1 MALVIIYL
9 LWRLFFTLNFDQPV
23 ASGLFLLADII
34 AGFSAILFYEA
45 YKIPHS
51 IEEKH
56 IFSEELINKPS
67 VDVLIPTLNE
77 GIDILE
83 RTVAGCIAISYPH
96 TTYILDDGDRPEV
109 RKLAERKGIN
119 YISRKT
125 NLNAKAGNLNNAL
138 KYISGELIVVFDADF
153 VPEPDFLNGLTDYFN
168 DDSVA
173 VVQTPQEYYNTDS
186 FQHIRMP
193 GGKMYNDQD
202 FFMRSVLP
210 ARNNYNAAYWI
221 GTNAVIRR
229 KAIDSVGGFAIESV
243 TEDLLTSIKLHENGW
258 QIKYI
263 DEPRASGMAP
273 VNASQ
278 YFIQRR
284 RWVQGAIQV
293 LMKNNPLFS
302 RNLTVKQ
309 RLSYLASV
317 LHFIDGAS
325 KLIFYLFPALFFI
338 SGITPVVPSP
348 TIISV
353 IVLYFCLSLL
363 FRSLFTRRS
372 IFYYLYDEI
381 FSVIRSFP
389 YLSAFTAF
397 VPGKKIKF
405 AVTPKCS
412 DDDLSV
418 KSILGP
424 VIVFTLNLAV
434 VLSAALN
441 RTIVFNGD
449 LFTLICFVW
458 CLYFCAISGVATYM
472 SVSSFTKKHG
482 IVHVS
487 MFKSLYKQKVI
498 SPSFLICI
506 LMVVVLGLS
515 GGSGRNVLVTGN
527 VDIPSIPVP
536 QNFDKLI
543 EIKKWFAIGPFSFDS
558 ARQSPEKAF
567 SNTDL
572 KRFGIDE
579 DDFVSDDIKKL
590 GRLTGNMFQINDSTS
605 FVRLFDYVGPDANI
619 ERLSNFYLFTAIDC
633 EDEVDATL
641 VFDGSNSYKL
651 WLNGVLL
658 EEKRGKQNINKVG
671 DRFVNVSL
679 KKGKNILLAKVNRG
693 ANLKSWDFVCGI
705 APKAIAKN
713 IYRANYLG
721 DFVVNPIVNESL
733 AVYTGPYNKAVL
745 RITDDY
751 GDIAAIDTL
760 SSSNGFT
767 VPLHRDMADGFYN
780 CFLFLD
786 SDSIAED
793 IYKGDYAD
801 FVGSMDAEVRST
813 GLSDNDDIMANF
825 TRVEFLNNEII
836 GDNSPDELRRLNRN
850 RVYWGR
856 ALSEMVENVSES
868 GKINDMTGT
877 FLLTYSEDNDST
889 VYCFVSHVGNQLP
902 LKGNIPVVFAVPYA
916 LTGESMPEDWYTGN
930 LDQIMNDN
938 KIADQYGVALVWLY
952 SGGKDYSPLT
962 ADEDLRFALEK
973 MRSLYDIDTTRLF
986 LIGDCEGGRRAL
998 ALARDNPGFF
1008 RGIAATS
1015 PLTLTGN
1022 GDIAPIEY
1030 ASKLAKIPMIIRH
1043 GKHDEVAGIENS
1055 LRFVTVANK
1064 LGFYPELIVTE
1075 NSHITFE
1082 RDYRKYAFAFFDSI
1096 SKITPK

>member
-1 MALVIIYL
+1 MYL
-9 LWRLFFTLNFDQPV
+9 LWRSFFTLNFDQLV
-23 ASGLFLLADII
+23 ASGLFLLSDII
-34 AGFSAILFYEA
+34 AGISAILFYEA
-45 YKIPHS
+45 FRIHQTTDEKRTPK
-51 IEEKH
+51 EEQ
-56 IFSEELINKPS
+56 NKKFS

-83 RTVAGCIAISYPH
+83 RTVAGCIEISYPH
-96 TTYILDDGDRPEV
+96 STYILDDGNRPEV
-109 RKLAERKGIN
+109 RKLAEKKGVN
-119 YISRKT
+119 YISRKS
-125 NLNAKAGNLNNAL
+125 NINAKAGNLNNAL
-138 KYISGELIVVFDADF
+138 KDISGELIVVFDADF
-153 VPEPDFLNGLTDYFN
+153 VPKPDFLNGLTDYFN

-193 GGKMYNDQD
+193 VGKMYNDQD

-221 GTNAVIRR
+221 GTNAIIRR

-258 QIKYI
+258 KIIYI
-263 DEPRASGMAP
+263 NESRASGLAP

-284 RWVQGAIQV
+284 RWAQGAIQV

-302 RNLTVKQ
+302 RNLTGKQ

-317 LHFIDGAS
+317 IHFIDGAS

-338 SGITPVVPSP
+338 TGVTPVVPSQI
-348 TIISV
+348 IISV
-353 IVLYFCLSLL
+353 MVLYFCLSLF

-418 KSILGP
+418 RSILGP
-424 VIVFTLNLAV
+424 FIVFTLSLAALV
-434 VLSAALN
+434 SVALN

-458 CLYFCAISGVATYM
+458 CLYFCAISGVATYLF
-472 SVSSFTKKHG
+472 VSSFTKKHG
-482 IVHVS
+482 IAHVS
-487 MFKSLYKQKVI
+487 IFKSLYKLKVI
-498 SPSFLICI
+498 SPSFMISI

-536 QNFDKLI
+536 KNFDKLI
-543 EIKKWFAIGPFSFDS
+543 EIKKWFAIGPFSFDPV
-558 ARQSPEKAF
+558 RQSPIKAF

-590 GRLTGNMFQINDSTS
+590 DRLTGNMFLINDSTS
-605 FVRLFDYVGPDANI
+605 FVRLFGYVGTYPNI

-641 VFDGSNSYKL
+641 IFDGSNSYKL

-658 EEKRGKQNINKVG
+658 EEKRGKLNINKVG

-693 ANLKSWDFVCGI
+693 TNLKSWDFVCGI
-705 APKAIAKN
+705 ATAEIAKD

-721 DFVVNPIVNESL
+721 DFVVNPIVNDSL

-751 GDIAAIDTL
+751 GDIAVVDSL
-760 SSSNGFT
+760 SSSNWFT
-767 VPLHRDMADGFYN
+767 VSLPGDMAGGFYN
-780 CFLFLD
+780 CCLYLG
-786 SDSIAED
+786 SDSIVED
-793 IYKGDYAD
+793 IYKGDYRD
-801 FVGSMDAEVRST
+801 FVGAMDAEVRST
-813 GLSDNDDIMANF
+813 GLSGNNDIMANF
-825 TRVEFLNNEII
+825 ARVEFLNNETV

-856 ALSEMVENVSES
+856 ALSEMVENVSDNGE
-868 GKINDMTGT
+868 INDLTGT
-877 FLLTYSEDNDST
+877 FLLTYSEGNDSA
-889 VYCFVSHVGNQLP
+889 VYSFVSHVGNQLP
-902 LKGNIPVVFAVPYA
+902 LKGNIPVIFAVPYA
-916 LTGESMPEDWYTGN
+916 LTGDYMPEDWYTGN

-938 KIADQYGVALVWLY
+938 NLADQYGFALVWLY

-962 ADEDLRFALEK
+962 ADKDLRFALEK
-973 MRSLYDIDTTRLF
+973 IRSLYDIDTTRLF
-986 LIGDCEGGRRAL
+986 LMGDCEGGRRAM
-998 ALARDNPGFF
+998 ALARDNPGLF
-1008 RGIAATS
+1008 RGIATTS

-1030 ASKLAKIPMIIRH
+1030 AGKLAKIPMIIRH
-1043 GKHDEVAGIENS
+1043 GKHDEEAGIENS

-1075 NSHITFE
+1075 NSHISFE
-1082 RDYRKYAFAFFDSI
+1082 RDYREYSFAFFDSI
-1096 SKITPK
+1096 SRITPK